1 MRTDVKM
8 DDGSAWWALY
18 TKHQHEKMVTE
29 LLSTKGFE
37 VLLPV
42 YESVRYW
49 KDRKK
54 LLSLPLFP
62 CYVFIRG
69 TMDRKLD
76 VVTTPGVH
84 MILYHGERVA
94 TIPEDEIQAI
104 QRTVEGKFKV
114 EPYPFL
120 KCGDRVRVKKGPLEG
135 VEGILIRN
143 KNMSRLVLSVE
154 MLARSVAVEIEATD
168 VEPAAAPC
176 PAGFLS
182 PEPWAAG
189 YGSLH
194 AGLS

>member
-62 CYVFIRG
+62 CYVFIREQWIANW
-69 TMDRKLD
+69 M
-76 VVTTPGVH
+76 
-84 MILYHGERVA
+84 
-94 TIPEDEIQAI
+94 
-104 QRTVEGKFKV
+104 
-114 EPYPFL
+114 
-120 KCGDRVRVKKGPLEG
+120 
-135 VEGILIRN
+135 
-143 KNMSRLVLSVE
+143 
-154 MLARSVAVEIEATD
+154 
-168 VEPAAAPC
+168 
-176 PAGFLS
+176 
-182 PEPWAAG
+182 
-189 YGSLH
+189 
-194 AGLS
+194 